1 MENTKLIELRRVYAT
16 ELAAG
21 RYSSAEQVCWLALE
35 ICGYRGAR
43 RKFSYWLTFTR
54 LKEGPWEEIAWSWK
68 WACLLADIYYELGK
82 YSEAEPVYA
91 RLAVLW
97 VSLPSELKGQ
107 AETRALL
114 PDLLRKLA
122 AAEAFIGKER
132 RAGKHWTLA
141 KVLSGKQISAQTV
154 DLATFAMESPVS
166 GGTDVRGIRPGQ
178 ERSRTYHGGTSLRR
192 RESSPRRN
200 RFRRS

>member
-1 MENTKLIELRRVYAT
+1 MENTKLIELRRVYAA

-21 RYSSAEQVCWLALE
+21 RYSSAERVCWLALE

-43 RKFSYWLTFTR
+43 RKLSYWLTSTR
-54 LKEGPWEEIAWSWK
+54 LKEGTWEDVAWLWK
-68 WACLLADIYYELGK
+68 WARFLGDIYYELGK

-97 VSLPSELKGQ
+97 MSLPSELKGQ

-114 PDLLRKLA
+114 PDLLRRLA

-141 KVLSGKQISAQTV
+141 KVLSGKQISTQTV
-154 DLATFAMESPVS
+154 DLATFAMEPAGSS
-166 GGTDVRGIRPGQ
+166 GTGVRRFRPG
-178 ERSRTYHGGTSLRR
+178 EGHSRTSFRQG
-192 RESSPRRN
+192 ESFSRRN

>member
-1 MENTKLIELRRVYAT
+1 MENTKLIELRRAYAK

-35 ICGYRGAR
+35 ICGYRGPR
-43 RKFSYWLTFTR
+43 RKFICWLTSAR
-54 LKEGPWEEIAWSWK
+54 LKEVTLQEIAWLWK
-68 WACLLADIYYELGK
+68 WAWLLADIYYELGN

-97 VSLPSELKGQ
+97 MSLPSELKGR

-122 AAEAFIGKER
+122 AAEAFIGKEQ

-141 KVLSGKQISAQTV
+141 KVLSGKRISAQTV
-154 DLATFAMESPVS
+154 DPATFATGSPAS
-166 GGTDVRGIRPGQ
+166 SGTDVRRTQLRQGHS
-178 ERSRTYHGGTSLRR
+178 RSSSFRR
-192 RESSPRRN
+192 GESFLKRN

>member
-35 ICGYRGAR
+35 ICGYRGAH
-43 RKFSYWLTFTR
+43 RKFSYWLTSTR
-54 LKEGPWEEIAWSWK
+54 LKEGTWKEVAWSWR
-68 WACLLADIYYELGK
+68 WACFLADIYYELGK

-97 VSLPSELKGQ
+97 MSLPSELKGQ
-107 AETRALL
+107 TETRALL

-141 KVLSGKQISAQTV
+141 KVLSGKQISAKRVGRDSYVTRSV
-154 DLATFAMESPVS
+154 NSGKTCARRSFSSRSVS
-166 GGTDVRGIRPGQ
+166 ST
-178 ERSRTYHGGTSLRR
+178 
-192 RESSPRRN
+192 RN
-200 RFRRS
+200 RRFRSS

>member
-16 ELAAG
+16 ELVAG
-21 RYSSAEQVCWLALE
+21 RYSSAEQVCWIALE
-35 ICGYRGAR
+35 ICGYRGPR
-43 RKFSYWLTFTR
+43 RNFNYWLTSTR
-54 LKEGPWEEIAWSWK
+54 LKEGTWEEAAWLRK
-68 WACLLADIYYELGK
+68 WAGFLADIYYELGR

-97 VSLPSELKGQ
+97 MSLPSELKGQ

-141 KVLSGKQISAQTV
+141 KVLSGKQITAQTV
-154 DLATFAMESPVS
+154 DRDTFVTGSVRS
-166 GGTDVRGIRPGQ
+166 GRTGAGRGFSGRSVTSARNHRF
-178 ERSRTYHGGTSLRR
+178 RSR
-192 RESSPRRN
+192 
-200 RFRRS
+200 

>member
-1 MENTKLIELRRVYAT
+1 MENTKLIELRRGYAT
-16 ELAAG
+16 EFAAG

-43 RKFSYWLTFTR
+43 RKFSYWLTSTR
-54 LKEGPWEEIAWSWK
+54 LKEGTWEEVAWLWR
-68 WACLLADIYYELGK
+68 WACFLGDIYYELGK

-97 VSLPSELKGQ
+97 MSLPSQLKGK

-141 KVLSGKQISAQTV
+141 KVLSGKQISAQAV
-154 DLATFAMESPVS
+154 DLDTLATESSVS
-166 GGTDVRGIRPGQ
+166 SETDVKKIRPRPGH
-178 ERSRTYHGGTSLRR
+178 SRTSFR
-192 RESSPRRN
+192 REESFSRRH

>member
-1 MENTKLIELRRVYAT
+1 MENTKLIELRKGYEK
-16 ELAAG
+16 ELIAG
-21 RYSSAEQVCWLALE
+21 RYSSAEQVCWDALE
-35 ICGYRGAR
+35 ICGYRGPHR
-43 RKFSYWLTFTR
+43 EFSYWLTSAG
-54 LKEGPWEEIAWSWK
+54 LKEGTPEEAVWLWQ

-82 YSEAEPVYA
+82 YTEAEPVYA

-97 VSLPSELKGQ
+97 MSLRSELKGRV
-107 AETRALL
+107 ETRALL

-141 KVLSGKQISAQTV
+141 KVLSGKRISAHTV
-154 DLATFAMESPVS
+154 AEATLATGSVDS
-166 GGTDVRGIRPGQ
+166 GRTGAR
-178 ERSRTYHGGTSLRR
+178 RSLSSRSLSFTRHR
-192 RESSPRRN
+192 

>member
-21 RYSSAEQVCWLALE
+21 RYSTAEQVCWDALE
-35 ICGYRGAR
+35 ICGYHGPC
-43 RKFSYWLTFTR
+43 RKFSYWLNSAR
-54 LKEGPWEEIAWSWK
+54 VKERMPEEVVWVWQ
-68 WACLLADIYYELGK
+68 WACFLADIYYELGK
-82 YSEAEPVYA
+82 YTEAEPLYA

-97 VSLPSELKGQ
+97 MSLSSELKGRV
-107 AETRALL
+107 ERRALL

-122 AAEAFIGKER
+122 GAEAFIGKER

-141 KVLSGKQISAQTV
+141 KVLSGKLISAQTMDGAAFETGSV
-154 DLATFAMESPVS
+154 DS
-166 GGTDVRGIRPGQ
+166 
-178 ERSRTYHGGTSLRR
+178 SRTGVRRSLSSRSVSFTRR
-192 RESSPRRN
+192 R

>member
-43 RKFSYWLTFTR
+43 RKFSYWLTSTR
-54 LKEGPWEEIAWSWK
+54 LKEGTWEEVAWLWKWSW
-68 WACLLADIYYELGK
+68 LLADIYYELGK
-82 YSEAEPVYA
+82 YSEVEPVYA

-97 VSLPSELKGQ
+97 MSLPSELKGQ

-141 KVLSGKQISAQTV
+141 KVLSGKQISAQAV
-154 DLATFAMESPVS
+154 DGAPFASGLGYRGKTIARKRLSNRSVS
-166 GGTDVRGIRPGQ
+166 FT
-178 ERSRTYHGGTSLRR
+178 
-192 RESSPRRN
+192 RN
-200 RFRRS
+200 RRFQSS

>member
-35 ICGYRGAR
+35 ICGYRGGR
-43 RKFSYWLTFTR
+43 RKFSYWLTSTR
-54 LKEGPWEEIAWSWK
+54 LKEGSREEVAWLWK
-68 WACLLADIYYELGK
+68 WARFLGDIYYELGK

-97 VSLPSELKGQ
+97 ISLPSELKGQ

-114 PDLLRKLA
+114 PDLLRRLA
-122 AAEAFIGKER
+122 VAEAFIGKER

-154 DLATFAMESPVS
+154 DLDTSEIGSV
-166 GGTDVRGIRPGQ
+166 DRGMTGAR
-178 ERSRTYHGGTSLRR
+178 RSF
-192 RESSPRRN
+192 PRRWEPFN
-200 RFRRS
+200 RHRRFRRN

>member
-35 ICGYRGAR
+35 ICGYLGTR
-43 RKFSYWLTFTR
+43 RKFSYWLTSTR
-54 LKEGPWEEIAWSWK
+54 LKEGTEEVAWLWK
-68 WACLLADIYYELGK
+68 WARFLGDIYYELGK

-97 VSLPSELKGQ
+97 MSLPAQLKGR

-154 DLATFAMESPVS
+154 DLATFATESS
-166 GGTDVRGIRPGQ
+166 ASSETDVKRIRPRQWHG
-178 ERSRTYHGGTSLRR
+178 RTCIRR
-192 RESSPRRN
+192 GESFSRRN

>member
-16 ELAAG
+16 EFASG
-21 RYSSAEQVCWLALE
+21 RYSSAEQVCWHALE
-35 ICGYRGAR
+35 ICGYRGPR
-43 RKFSYWLTFTR
+43 PKFSYWLTSVR
-54 LKEGPWEEIAWSWK
+54 LKESVWEDVVWLWR
-68 WACLLADIYYELGK
+68 WACFLADIYYELGK
-82 YSEAEPVYA
+82 YTEAEPVYA

-97 VSLPSELKGQ
+97 MSLPSELKGR

-154 DLATFAMESPVS
+154 DSATLAMGSPIS
-166 GGTDVRGIRPGQ
+166 
-178 ERSRTYHGGTSLRR
+178 SRTEVTRMLPRERHSRDSFRR
-192 RESSPRRN
+192 AASSPRRN